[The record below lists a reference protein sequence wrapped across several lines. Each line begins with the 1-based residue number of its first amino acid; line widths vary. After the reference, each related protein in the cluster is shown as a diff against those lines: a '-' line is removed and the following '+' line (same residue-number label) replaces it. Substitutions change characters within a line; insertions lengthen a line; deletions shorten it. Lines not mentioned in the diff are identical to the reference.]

1 VNHHFGREQRRA
13 KLIALTVALL
23 IVAITVPLVLNADLR
38 LRLAEVLGIVPSHPK
53 ERLFGPD
60 ASVELIVLTEVVP
73 NPGTRPSRRMTAVY
87 LAERA
92 EGAVLL
98 HDLGVTRV
106 ITLPIADYDL
116 VAAAAD
122 RSAVLF
128 VDHGVRPVQAVLVTV
143 ASGEVR
149 PLPPGETDP
158 GIPGNWGT
166 DVYPGPPG
174 CGAASPNGDQIA
186 CVIDSPWVLGDW
198 ELSVYPSGRADLE
211 DVLMRA
217 NGSLP
222 VLGWAADESALYF
235 QNETGVW
242 KVPLAS

>member
-1 VNHHFGREQRRA
+1 VSHHFGREQRRA
-13 KLIALTVALL
+13 RVIALTVAVLV
-23 IVAITVPLVLNADLR
+23 VAITVPLVLNADLR
-38 LRLAEVLGIVPSHPK
+38 LRAAETLRIVPTHPK

-60 ASVELIVLTEVVP
+60 AAAELVVLTEVVP

-87 LAERA
+87 VAERA

-98 HDLGVTRV
+98 HDLGASRV

-116 VAAAAD
+116 VSAADD

-128 VDHGVRPVQAVLVTV
+128 VDRGAQPAQAVLVTV

-158 GIPGNWGT
+158 GIPGDWGT

-174 CGAASPNGDQIA
+174 CGAASPDGDQIA
-186 CVIDSPWVLGDW
+186 CIIDSPWVLGDW

-211 DVLMRA
+211 DVLLRA

-222 VLGWAADESALYF
+222 ILGWAADESALYF
-235 QNETGVW
+235 QNETGIW
-242 KVPLAS
+242 RVPLDS